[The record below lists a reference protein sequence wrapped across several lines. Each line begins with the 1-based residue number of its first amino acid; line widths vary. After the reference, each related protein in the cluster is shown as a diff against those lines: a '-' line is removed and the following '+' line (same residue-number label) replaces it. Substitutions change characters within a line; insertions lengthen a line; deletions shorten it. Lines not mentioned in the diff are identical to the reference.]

1 MWQKNTNREG
11 LWRETCF
18 EDAPARVPSKQFIM
32 EYSVN
37 FYCNLLQEPENFY
50 PAELPEFVDLLND
63 QGFKHVFGRDANK
76 DILIALLNEII
87 PDRVIVDLRH
97 IRNEQIPSDPETK
110 GSVFDLYCETE
121 DGSRIVVELQNKPQL
136 DYIDRA
142 IYYSAFPIQ
151 NQVEKG
157 SRKYTFNAVY
167 VINILNFN
175 LQELNGQDKPVSA
188 FRFKELETNATLS
201 EKYTIIF
208 IELRKFTKDL
218 DDISPDNMQEVFIHC
233 LKNMHRHKKQ
243 PETLQQPICNRLFEA
258 ARFAAM
264 NKQERQTYISKMNT
278 ERDLR
283 NQLDYA
289 LSEGLAK
296 GMAQGMAQGLAEG
309 MAQGEAN
316 AKAAIA
322 KAMKNKGIDTA
333 TISECTG
340 IPIEEIGK
348 L

>member
-1 MWQKNTNREG
+1 MLLQEFPQNK
-11 LWRETCF
+11 
-18 EDAPARVPSKQFIM
+18 FIM
-32 EYSVN
+32 EYSGN
-37 FYCNLLQEPENFY
+37 FYCTLLQEPEHFY
-50 PAELPEFVDLLND
+50 QGELPEFVDLLND

-136 DYIDRA
+136 DYVDRA

-264 NKQERQTYISKMNT
+264 NKQERQAYISKMNT

-289 LSEGLAK
+289 LSEGLAQ
-296 GMAQGMAQGLAEG
+296 GMAQGMEKG
-309 MAQGEAN
+309 MEKGMKKGIEQGEAN

>member
-110 GSVFDLYCETE
+110 RSVFDLYCETE

-136 DYIDRA
+136 DYVDRA

-264 NKQERQTYISKMNT
+264 NKQERQAYISKMNT

-296 GMAQGMAQGLAEG
+296 GMEKGMAQG